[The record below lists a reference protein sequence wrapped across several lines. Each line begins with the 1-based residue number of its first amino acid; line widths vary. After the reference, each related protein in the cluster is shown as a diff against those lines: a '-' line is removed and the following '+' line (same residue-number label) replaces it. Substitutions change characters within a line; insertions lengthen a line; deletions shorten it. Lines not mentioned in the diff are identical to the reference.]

1 MYFYLAFCKKGD
13 YIIPTMETELF
24 TKKDKK
30 KLFKKVAAYSTARL
44 RFLKQT
50 EYDFKE
56 IAFLTGISTSRLSEL
71 IRKQYLNEKTL
82 VGLIGGGI
90 LKIEELIKKANL
102 TEKEIQHIKRYAQY
116 ENKKLNERIY
126 EVMKAGGDPEKVLSS
141 WLKDNKE
148 S

>member
-1 MYFYLAFCKKGD
+1 
-13 YIIPTMETELF
+13 METELF

-44 RFLKQT
+44 LFLKQT
-50 EYDFKE
+50 EFDFKE
-56 IAFLTGISTSRLSEL
+56 ISFLTSISTSRLSEL

-90 LKIEELIKKANL
+90 LKIEDLIKKAHL
-102 TEKEIQHIKRYAQY
+102 TEKEIQYIKKYDQY
-116 ENKKLNERIY
+116 ENKKLNDRIY
-126 EVMKAGGDPEKVLSS
+126 EVMKAGGDPEKVLAS
-141 WLKDNKE
+141 WLKDHKE